1 MEKIK
6 KRSFRYYCAAPV
18 LLSVSLVVA
27 AVAALLWNIP
37 AFGKFLGIIF
47 GVIACLGLLASIA
60 AAIFLIVYR
69 VYFYYQLSLD
79 VNAVCEGDGLE
90 TKSYL
95 YVMALN
101 AVTFGIYG
109 KYWIYKTAQR
119 LQANAPR
126 YGFKMIPG
134 GKEVLVLDLFSGGL
148 ISTWE
153 FVRNMNKIAKIYNE
167 QGVPANV
174 GGVQ

>member
-6 KRSFRYYCAAPV
+6 KRDFRYYCAAQV
-18 LLSVSLVVA
+18 LASVT
-27 AVAALLWNIP
+27 AVLT
-37 AFGKFLGIIF
+37 
-47 GVIACLGLLASIA
+47 VIAGLLAIIPVIGIVFGAIFGLIA
-60 AAIFLIVYR
+60 AISAVASAAASVFFVVYQI
-69 VYFYYQLSLD
+69 YFYYQLSLD

-95 YVMALN
+95 FVSALN
-101 AVTFGIYG
+101 AATFGIYG

-126 YGFKMIPG
+126 YGFKMIVG

-153 FVRNMNKIAKIYNE
+153 LVRNMNKIAKVYNE
-167 QGVPANV
+167 QGVPELV